1 MLLLLRLVGA
11 KGSVSL
17 SISEKRSNCNAAA
30 AAATGSFSH
39 FLLSVKWSAIAA
51 AHLPFSQQRLKPPP
65 FLILSSLPPFFNY
78 F

>member
-1 MLLLLRLVGA
+1 MLLLLRLVGEA

-30 AAATGSFSH
+30 TGSFSH
-39 FLLSVKWSAIAA
+39 FLLSIKWSAAA
-51 AHLPFSQQRLKPPP
+51 AAFTFFSAEIKASPFFNPQL
-65 FLILSSLPPFFNY
+65 FAPFFNY